1 MKTADSGV
9 VGRGVVRADGPAK
22 VTGAALYVD
31 DLRPDGCWYGA
42 TVRARSAYAR
52 VANIRF
58 AVGFDATGIA
68 LVTAKDIPGENIVEL
83 MTADQPALADGLVKH
98 TAEAIALVAADTRE
112 RALEAARNVVFDETP
127 IEPLFDPEIA
137 RGHATRLFGEDNVFS
152 HIVLRHGDAG
162 ALFDAPPQGAIVVEG
177 VYRTGLQ
184 EQLYIEPQGML
195 AEPRS
200 DGGLTITGSMQ
211 CPFYIVDA
219 LKTVLGHDR
228 FNVVQAA
235 TGGGFGGKEE
245 YPSLVAIHACLL
257 ALKTG
262 RPIKLV
268 YRRDEDLWATT
279 KRHPMR
285 ARYRS
290 VVDTASGKL
299 LAQTADIL
307 FDGGAYNTLSPVVN
321 SRGVIHAFG
330 PYVCEHTR
338 AEALMVATNTPPNGA
353 FRGFGAPQVQWA
365 AERHMDRIA
374 RALGMDPV
382 AIRRVNLYRD
392 GDVTP
397 TGQTLH
403 DVGAQQV
410 LEAALERAQQPLPES
425 LARVRPGGGGSAAR
439 LVPGRGVAL
448 AWHGC
453 GFTGNGE
460 ARLMGK
466 ADVALEGEDVVI
478 YISSTDIGQGTETI
492 FPQIVAET
500 LGYPLARVSNAPH
513 DTAQVP
519 DSGPTVA
526 SRTAMVVGRVA
537 QRAAQALDA
546 LLTAEVGP
554 GGTFAERVA
563 RRTSTAPLR
572 AHAEYQDAGLQ
583 WDPKTYQGDAYP
595 TFGWCAVVVDLD
607 VDLDT
612 GEVLYRRLV
621 QATDVGRALNPV
633 LCSGQLEGGA
643 LQALG
648 YATSEEIVLDAQGGM
663 RNNRLTNYII
673 PTALDAPEMETVLIE
688 IPFADGPF
696 GAKGIGE
703 IPHDVPH
710 AAVAQAIE
718 AATGAVLDR
727 LPMVPE
733 RVMKAMSDAAG
744 GSAR

>member
-9 VGRGVVRADGPAK
+9 VGQGVVRADGPAK

-42 TVRARSAYAR
+42 TVRARAAYAR
-52 VANIRF
+52 IANIRF
-58 AVGFDATGIA
+58 AAGFDATGIA

-137 RGHATRLFGEDNVFS
+137 RGHATRLFGDDNVFS
-152 HIVLRHGDAG
+152 HIVLRHGDAD
-162 ALFDAPPQGAIVVEG
+162 ALFDAPPQGAVVVEG
-177 VYRTGLQ
+177 VYTTGLQ

-195 AEPRS
+195 AEPRP

-262 RPIKLV
+262 RPIKLI

-382 AIRRVNLYRD
+382 AVRRVNLYRD

-410 LEAALERAQQPLPES
+410 LEAALERAQRPLPES

-439 LVPGRGVAL
+439 LAPGRGVAL

-492 FPQIVAET
+492 FPQIVADT

-648 YATSEEIVLDAQGGM
+648 YATSEEVVLDAQGGM

-688 IPFADGPF
+688 IPFAEGPF

-733 RVMKAMSDAAG
+733 RVMTAMSDAAG